1 MEGIMKI
8 RKTLL
13 IVLLGALLTFGSL
26 SVVMADIDPVSPSTL
41 TIHEFFVGDLGLTG
55 GGGRNYELFRVPFG
69 GSASGGSNPYKLAI
83 TVEAADGGGVL
94 LSGETDGHT
103 YATTFANQTFFNYD
117 ILKRL
122 GGNFEIP
129 SGVPARIQDAIFNTG
144 GVPQGNFVLKFRLLD
159 NGDTQI
165 GPERQITVIVLPLFL
180 ISLGPADG
188 ELVNKQKLNFMWM
201 TNMNKLRLDVYDR
214 PTGGSPIAS
223 AGVTGNSFK
232 WPGLTAKAKLEH
244 GKSYYWQVTG
254 FKTTTH
260 GEIKAMG
267 PRNQFIYYEGS
278 IPDNITPLDK
288 AEIKAALEKLGVT
301 GLATLK
307 LKWVMYDDSVV
318 FVTDNITSILQCLQ
332 ESNIDYKVRWE

>member
-13 IVLLGALLTFGSL
+13 IVLLGAFLAFGSL
-26 SVVMADIDPVSPSTL
+26 SVVMANISSVSPSTL
-41 TIHEFFVGDLGLTG
+41 TIHEFFVSDLGLTG
-55 GGGRNYELFRVPFG
+55 GGGRSYELFRISFDGTQGTDPH
-69 GSASGGSNPYKLAI
+69 KLAI
-83 TVEAADGGGVL
+83 TVEADGGGTL

-103 YATTFANQTFFNYD
+103 YATTFANKTFFNYD
-117 ILKRL
+117 LLKRL
-122 GGNFEIP
+122 GGNFDFP
-129 SGVPARIQDAIFNTG
+129 SDIPARIQDAIFNTG
-144 GVPQGNFVLKFRLLD
+144 GVPQGNFILKFRLLD
-159 NGDTQI
+159 NNGTQI
-165 GPERQITVIVLPLFL
+165 GAERQITIIVLPLFL

-188 ELVNKQKLNFMWM
+188 ELVNKQKLDFRWM
-201 TNMNKLRLDVYDR
+201 TNMNRLHLDVYDR

-223 AGVTGNSFK
+223 AGVTGNGFK
-232 WPGLTAKAKLEH
+232 WPGLAAKARLEH
-244 GKSYYWQVTG
+244 GKTYYWQVTG

-260 GEIKAMG
+260 GEVKAMG
-267 PRNQFIYYEGS
+267 PRSQFVYYEGS

-307 LKWVMYDDSVV
+307 LKWVAYDDSVV

-332 ESNIDYKVRWE
+332 ESNIDFKVRWE

>member
-8 RKTLL
+8 GKILF
-13 IVLLGALLTFGSL
+13 IALLGALLAFGSL
-26 SVVMADIDPVSPSTL
+26 SVVMADIDLPSPSTL
-41 TIHEFFVGDLGLTG
+41 DIHEFFVGDLGLTG
-55 GGGRNYELFRVPFG
+55 GGGRNYELFRIPFG
-69 GSASGGSNPYKLAI
+69 ASASGGSNPYKLGI
-83 TVEAADGGGVL
+83 TVEAVGGGVL
-94 LSGETDGHT
+94 LSGETDEHN
-103 YATTFANQTFFNYD
+103 YAATFANKTFFNYD

-144 GVPQGNFVLKFRLLD
+144 GVPQGDFIIKFKLFS
-159 NGDTQI
+159 GATQV
-165 GPERQITVIVLPLFL
+165 GPERQILVHVLPLFL
-180 ISLGPADG
+180 ISLGPPDG